1 MLSQLSLNH
10 MIIMLPP
17 QQAHLPTY
25 SLWVYKR
32 EHNTSGLNRNSI
44 FVSSD
49 FRVSTNFTLF
59 MFMAKKNKYCMLGK
73 WWGNTGNVYLFN
85 HILSYVNLSDLT
97 IKATKNI
104 VQTTAHDLTNSRHP
118 HFMLFPSG
126 HKYRALAWKWACYVK
141 SFVLCAMLDCAGLCL
156 TVTCVIHNCWP
167 SRLLLSCVSV
177 YLEIYCVVCIL
188 YDMFRIR
195 NYWNYYWKWQL

>member
-1 MLSQLSLNH
+1 MVRKYRKCLFIQSYFVICQ
-10 MIIMLPP
+10 
-17 QQAHLPTY
+17 
-25 SLWVYKR
+25 
-32 EHNTSGLNRNSI
+32 SI
-44 FVSSD
+44 
-49 FRVSTNFTLF
+49 RP
-59 MFMAKKNKYCMLGK
+59 
-73 WWGNTGNVYLFN
+73 
-85 HILSYVNLSDLT
+85 T

-195 NYWNYYWKWQL
+195 NYWNYYWK